1 MNTRRLGL
9 FCMVGGIAYIVSAV
23 FSSITGDPD
32 MVNLP
37 NRLLG
42 VVWALG
48 AICGWLA
55 IIQLKG
61 TGENIIVRFLSFVP
75 IIGLSLALISA
86 VYGMVT
92 AGSDTFTP
100 MVAIGLM
107 LELVGAVLVGIFAI
121 AARRLSGWH
130 RFTPF
135 FVVLG
140 VVAGGLVTGAS
151 NGSLLG
157 IPLLLGIAYSL
168 LGYAVRT
175 EENVAIIDQSVK
187 VVKDKIAV

>member
-9 FCMVGGIAYIVSAV
+9 FCMLGGIAYIISAV
-23 FSSITGDPD
+23 YSLITGAGEAVDS
-32 MVNLP
+32 P
-37 NRLLG
+37 NKLLG
-42 VVWALG
+42 LVWALG

-55 IIQLKG
+55 IIQLRG
-61 TGENIIVRFLSFVP
+61 TGENIIVRFLSFLP

-86 VYGMVT
+86 VYGVIT
-92 AGSDTFTP
+92 AVSDTFTP
-100 MVAIGLM
+100 MVAIGLT
-107 LELVGAVLVGIFAI
+107 LELVGSVLVGIFAI

-151 NGSLLG
+151 NGAILG
-157 IPLLLGIAYSL
+157 IPLFLGIAYTL

-175 EENVAIIDQSVK
+175 EVNVSMIDQSMK
-187 VVKDKIAV
+187 VAPG

>member
-1 MNTRRLGL
+1 MNNRRLGL
-9 FCMVGGIAYIVSAV
+9 FCMVGGIAYIISAV
-23 FSSITGDPD
+23 YSSITGTGDAVD
-32 MVNLP
+32 LP

-42 VVWALG
+42 LVWALG

-55 IIQLKG
+55 IIQLRG
-61 TGENIIVRFLSFVP
+61 TGENIIVRALSFVP

-86 VYGMVT
+86 VYGMIT
-92 AGSDTFTP
+92 SGSATFTP

-107 LELVGAVLVGIFAI
+107 LELVGAVLVGIFVI

-140 VVAGGLVTGAS
+140 VVAGGLVSGAS
-151 NGSLLG
+151 NGSILG
-157 IPLLLGIAYSL
+157 IPLFLGIAYML
-168 LGYAVRT
+168 LGYAVRS
-175 EENVAIIDQSVK
+175 EEKTSIVNQSVK
-187 VVKDKIAV
+187 VAQG